1 MNAETIVALTINP
14 SLDKS
19 TTFTN
24 LIAEQ
29 KIRCEK
35 PRYDAGGGGVN
46 VSKAIFK
53 LGGSSTCVLTSGG
66 STGEMLE
73 ELINKEG
80 IESIAIK
87 TKSWTRENFIAF
99 DNSTKSQYRFGF
111 PGNEFS
117 EEENDL
123 ISTLTSSQKEVDEEQ
138 WDAVIESKHTLLDL
152 NLKELWHY
160 RDLLVL
166 FVRRDFVT
174 VYKQTILG
182 PLWFFIQPILTTIT
196 FTIIFGNV
204 AQLSTDGAPKL
215 VFYMA
220 GITLWNYFSTC
231 LTNVSGV
238 FNANASIFGKVYFP
252 RLIMPLTIVISNLM
266 KFGVQFL
273 LFICFVGYYYFQG
286 EIKPNT
292 WIAATPIVI
301 VLMAL
306 ISMGIGLILSSMTTK
321 YKDLNQLISFG
332 VQLFMY
338 ATPVIYPSSSVPLD
352 YQWVVELNPLVGLF
366 DYMRFAYL
374 GVGEFTISDLVY
386 PSIFSVF
393 ILAIGVL
400 VFNKTQKTFM
410 DTV

>member
-1 MNAETIVALTINP
+1 M
-14 SLDKS
+14 
-19 TTFTN
+19 
-24 LIAEQ
+24 
-29 KIRCEK
+29 
-35 PRYDAGGGGVN
+35 
-46 VSKAIFK
+46 
-53 LGGSSTCVLTSGG
+53 
-66 STGEMLE
+66 
-73 ELINKEG
+73 
-80 IESIAIK
+80 
-87 TKSWTRENFIAF
+87 
-99 DNSTKSQYRFGF
+99 
-111 PGNEFS
+111 
-117 EEENDL
+117 
-123 ISTLTSSQKEVDEEQ
+123 SQKNTTAEQ
-138 WDAVIESKHTLLDL
+138 WDSVIESRHSLFDI

-182 PLWFFIQPILTTIT
+182 PLWFFIQPLLTTIT

-204 AQLSTDGAPKL
+204 AQLSTDGAPKV

-231 LTNVSGV
+231 LTTVSGV
-238 FNANASIFGKVYFP
+238 FNANAGIFGKVYFP

-273 LFICFVGYYYFQG
+273 LFVCFVGYFTLQNQ
-286 EIKPNT
+286 IHPNS
-292 WIAATPIVI
+292 WILLTPLII

-321 YKDLNQLISFG
+321 YKDLNQLIGFG

-338 ATPVIYPSSSVPLD
+338 ATPVIYPSSSVPQN

-366 DYMRFAYL
+366 DYMRYAYL
-374 GVGEFTISDLVY
+374 GVGEFTILDLVY
-386 PSIFSVF
+386 PSLFSIV

>member
-1 MNAETIVALTINP
+1 MN
-14 SLDKS
+14 
-19 TTFTN
+19 
-24 LIAEQ
+24 
-29 KIRCEK
+29 
-35 PRYDAGGGGVN
+35 
-46 VSKAIFK
+46 
-53 LGGSSTCVLTSGG
+53 
-66 STGEMLE
+66 
-73 ELINKEG
+73 
-80 IESIAIK
+80 K
-87 TKSWTRENFIAF
+87 T
-99 DNSTKSQYRFGF
+99 
-111 PGNEFS
+111 EFS
-117 EEENDL
+117 EEESNL
-123 ISTLTSSQKEVDEEQ
+123 SNKFSSTQETENTEQ
-138 WDAVIESKHTLLDL
+138 WDAVIESRNSLLDL

-231 LTNVSGV
+231 LTSVSGV
-238 FNANASIFGKVYFP
+238 FNVNASIFGKVYFP

-266 KFGVQFL
+266 KFAVQFL
-273 LFICFVGYYYFQG
+273 LFICFVVYFTLHNQ
-286 EIKPNT
+286 IQPNS
-292 WIAATPIVI
+292 WILLTPFII
-301 VLMAL
+301 ILMAL

-321 YKDLNQLISFG
+321 YKDLNQLIGFG

-338 ATPVIYPSSSVPLD
+338 ATPVIYPSSTVPLD

-374 GVGEFTISDLVY
+374 GVGEFTILDLVY
-386 PSIFSVF
+386 PSIFSIV

>member
-1 MNAETIVALTINP
+1 MNQKN
-14 SLDKS
+14 
-19 TTFTN
+19 TT
-24 LIAEQ
+24 A
-29 KIRCEK
+29 
-35 PRYDAGGGGVN
+35 
-46 VSKAIFK
+46 
-53 LGGSSTCVLTSGG
+53 
-66 STGEMLE
+66 
-73 ELINKEG
+73 
-80 IESIAIK
+80 
-87 TKSWTRENFIAF
+87 
-99 DNSTKSQYRFGF
+99 
-111 PGNEFS
+111 
-117 EEENDL
+117 
-123 ISTLTSSQKEVDEEQ
+123 EQ
-138 WDAVIESKHTLLDL
+138 WDSVIESRHSLFDI

-182 PLWFFIQPILTTIT
+182 PLWFFIQPLLTTIT

-204 AQLSTDGAPKL
+204 AQLSTDGAPKI

-220 GITLWNYFSTC
+220 GITLWGYFSTC
-231 LTNVSGV
+231 LTTVSGV
-238 FNANASIFGKVYFP
+238 FNANAGIFGKVYFP

-273 LFICFVGYYYFQG
+273 LFICFVIYFTLQNQ
-286 EIKPNT
+286 IQPNN
-292 WIAATPIVI
+292 WIMMTPLII

-321 YKDLNQLISFG
+321 YKDLNQLIGFG

-338 ATPVIYPSSSVPLD
+338 ATPVIYPSSSVPQD

-366 DYMRFAYL
+366 DYMRYAYL
-374 GVGEFTISDLVY
+374 GVGEFAISDLVY
-386 PSIFSVF
+386 PSIFSIV

>member
-1 MNAETIVALTINP
+1 M
-14 SLDKS
+14 
-19 TTFTN
+19 F
-24 LIAEQ
+24 
-29 KIRCEK
+29 
-35 PRYDAGGGGVN
+35 
-46 VSKAIFK
+46 IFD
-53 LGGSSTCVLTSGG
+53 
-66 STGEMLE
+66 
-73 ELINKEG
+73 I
-80 IESIAIK
+80 
-87 TKSWTRENFIAF
+87 
-99 DNSTKSQYRFGF
+99 
-111 PGNEFS
+111 
-117 EEENDL
+117 
-123 ISTLTSSQKEVDEEQ
+123 
-138 WDAVIESKHTLLDL
+138 

-182 PLWFFIQPILTTIT
+182 PLWFFIQPLLTTIT

-204 AQLSTDGAPKL
+204 AQLSTDGAPKV

-220 GITLWNYFSTC
+220 GITLWGYFSTC
-231 LTNVSGV
+231 LTTVSGV
-238 FNANASIFGKVYFP
+238 FNANAGIFGKVYFP

-273 LFICFVGYYYFQG
+273 LFVCFVGYFTLQNQ
-286 EIKPNT
+286 IHPNS
-292 WIAATPIVI
+292 WILLTPLII

-321 YKDLNQLISFG
+321 YKDLNQLIGFG

-338 ATPVIYPSSSVPLD
+338 ATPVIYPSSSVPST

-374 GVGEFTISDLVY
+374 GVGEFTILDLVY
-386 PSIFSVF
+386 PSLFSIV

>member
-1 MNAETIVALTINP
+1 MNQKN
-14 SLDKS
+14 
-19 TTFTN
+19 TT
-24 LIAEQ
+24 A
-29 KIRCEK
+29 
-35 PRYDAGGGGVN
+35 
-46 VSKAIFK
+46 
-53 LGGSSTCVLTSGG
+53 
-66 STGEMLE
+66 
-73 ELINKEG
+73 
-80 IESIAIK
+80 
-87 TKSWTRENFIAF
+87 
-99 DNSTKSQYRFGF
+99 
-111 PGNEFS
+111 
-117 EEENDL
+117 
-123 ISTLTSSQKEVDEEQ
+123 EQ
-138 WDAVIESKHTLLDL
+138 WDSVIESKHSLFDI

-182 PLWFFIQPILTTIT
+182 PLWFFIQPLLTTIT

-204 AQLSTDGAPKL
+204 AQLSTDGAPKV

-220 GITLWNYFSTC
+220 GITLWGYFSTC
-231 LTNVSGV
+231 LTTVSGV
-238 FNANASIFGKVYFP
+238 FNANAGIFGKVYFP

-273 LFICFVGYYYFQG
+273 LFVCFVGYFTLQNQ
-286 EIKPNT
+286 IHPNS
-292 WIAATPIVI
+292 WILLTPLII

-321 YKDLNQLISFG
+321 YKDLNQLIGFG

-338 ATPVIYPSSSVPLD
+338 ATPVIYPSSSVPST

-374 GVGEFTISDLVY
+374 GVGEFTILDLVY
-386 PSIFSVF
+386 PSLFSIV

>member
-1 MNAETIVALTINP
+1 MDI
-14 SLDKS
+14 KS
-19 TTFTN
+19 CHLSFSN
-24 LIAEQ
+24 
-29 KIRCEK
+29 KIQ
-35 PRYDAGGGGVN
+35 
-46 VSKAIFK
+46 
-53 LGGSSTCVLTSGG
+53 L
-66 STGEMLE
+66 M
-73 ELINKEG
+73 
-80 IESIAIK
+80 
-87 TKSWTRENFIAF
+87 
-99 DNSTKSQYRFGF
+99 
-111 PGNEFS
+111 
-117 EEENDL
+117 
-123 ISTLTSSQKEVDEEQ
+123 SQKSPIIEH
-138 WDAVIESKHTLLDL
+138 WDSIIESKHSLLDI

-182 PLWFFIQPILTTIT
+182 PLWFFIQPLLTTIT

-204 AQLSTDGAPKL
+204 AQLSTDGAPKI

-231 LTNVSGV
+231 LTSVSGV
-238 FNANASIFGKVYFP
+238 FNANAGIFGKVYFP

-273 LFICFVGYYYFQG
+273 LFIGFVGYFALQKQ
-286 EIKPNT
+286 IQPNS
-292 WIAATPIVI
+292 WILLTPFII

-321 YKDLNQLISFG
+321 YKDLNQLIGFG

-338 ATPVIYPSSSVPLD
+338 ATPVIYPSSSVPQN

-366 DYMRFAYL
+366 DYMRSAYL
-374 GVGEFTISDLVY
+374 GVGAFTISDLVY
-386 PSIFSVF
+386 PSLFSIV
-393 ILAIGVL
+393 ILVLGVI
-400 VFNKTQKTFM
+400 VFNRTQKTFM

>member
-1 MNAETIVALTINP
+1 MSNKNN
-14 SLDKS
+14 
-19 TTFTN
+19 TT
-24 LIAEQ
+24 
-29 KIRCEK
+29 
-35 PRYDAGGGGVN
+35 
-46 VSKAIFK
+46 
-53 LGGSSTCVLTSGG
+53 
-66 STGEMLE
+66 
-73 ELINKEG
+73 
-80 IESIAIK
+80 
-87 TKSWTRENFIAF
+87 EN
-99 DNSTKSQYRFGF
+99 
-111 PGNEFS
+111 
-117 EEENDL
+117 
-123 ISTLTSSQKEVDEEQ
+123 
-138 WDAVIESKHTLLDL
+138 WDSVIESKHSLLDV

-182 PLWFFIQPILTTIT
+182 PLWFFIQPLLTTIT

-204 AQLSTDGAPKL
+204 AQLSTDGAPKI

-231 LTNVSGV
+231 LTSVSGV
-238 FNANASIFGKVYFP
+238 FNANAGIFGKVYFP

-273 LFICFVGYYYFQG
+273 LFVGFVGYFAFQKQ
-286 EIKPNT
+286 IQPNS
-292 WIAATPIVI
+292 WIALTPFII

-321 YKDLNQLISFG
+321 YKDLNQLIGFG

-374 GVGEFTISDLVY
+374 GVGEFTILDLVY
-386 PSIFSVF
+386 PSIFSIV

>member
-1 MNAETIVALTINP
+1 M
-14 SLDKS
+14 
-19 TTFTN
+19 
-24 LIAEQ
+24 
-29 KIRCEK
+29 
-35 PRYDAGGGGVN
+35 
-46 VSKAIFK
+46 
-53 LGGSSTCVLTSGG
+53 
-66 STGEMLE
+66 
-73 ELINKEG
+73 
-80 IESIAIK
+80 
-87 TKSWTRENFIAF
+87 
-99 DNSTKSQYRFGF
+99 
-111 PGNEFS
+111 
-117 EEENDL
+117 
-123 ISTLTSSQKEVDEEQ
+123 SQKNTTAEQ
-138 WDAVIESKHTLLDL
+138 WDSVIESRHSLFDI

-182 PLWFFIQPILTTIT
+182 PLWFFIQPLLTTIT

-204 AQLSTDGAPKL
+204 AQLSTDGAPKV

-220 GITLWNYFSTC
+220 GITLWGYFSTC
-231 LTNVSGV
+231 LTTVSGV
-238 FNANASIFGKVYFP
+238 FNANAGIFGKVYFP

-273 LFICFVGYYYFQG
+273 LFICFVIYFTLQNQ
-286 EIKPNT
+286 IQPNN
-292 WIAATPIVI
+292 WIMLTPLII

-321 YKDLNQLISFG
+321 YKDLNQLIGFG

-338 ATPVIYPSSSVPLD
+338 ATPVIYPSSSVPVD

-374 GVGEFTISDLVY
+374 GVGEFTILDLVY
-386 PSIFSVF
+386 PSIFSIV

>member
-1 MNAETIVALTINP
+1 MNQKN
-14 SLDKS
+14 
-19 TTFTN
+19 TT
-24 LIAEQ
+24 A
-29 KIRCEK
+29 
-35 PRYDAGGGGVN
+35 
-46 VSKAIFK
+46 
-53 LGGSSTCVLTSGG
+53 
-66 STGEMLE
+66 
-73 ELINKEG
+73 
-80 IESIAIK
+80 
-87 TKSWTRENFIAF
+87 
-99 DNSTKSQYRFGF
+99 
-111 PGNEFS
+111 
-117 EEENDL
+117 
-123 ISTLTSSQKEVDEEQ
+123 EQ
-138 WDAVIESKHTLLDL
+138 WDSVIESRHSLFDI

-182 PLWFFIQPILTTIT
+182 PLWFFIQPLLTTIT

-204 AQLSTDGAPKL
+204 AQLSTDGAPKII
-215 VFYMA
+215 FYMA
-220 GITLWNYFSTC
+220 GITLWGYFSTC
-231 LTNVSGV
+231 LTTVSGV
-238 FNANASIFGKVYFP
+238 FNANAGIFGKVYFP

-273 LFICFVGYYYFQG
+273 LFICFVIYFTLQNQ
-286 EIKPNT
+286 IQPNN
-292 WIAATPIVI
+292 WIMLTPLII

-321 YKDLNQLISFG
+321 YKDLNQLIAFG

-374 GVGEFTISDLVY
+374 GVGEFTILDLVY
-386 PSIFSVF
+386 PSIFSIV

>member
-1 MNAETIVALTINP
+1 MN
-14 SLDKS
+14 
-19 TTFTN
+19 
-24 LIAEQ
+24 
-29 KIRCEK
+29 
-35 PRYDAGGGGVN
+35 
-46 VSKAIFK
+46 
-53 LGGSSTCVLTSGG
+53 
-66 STGEMLE
+66 
-73 ELINKEG
+73 
-80 IESIAIK
+80 K
-87 TKSWTRENFIAF
+87 T
-99 DNSTKSQYRFGF
+99 
-111 PGNEFS
+111 EFS
-117 EEENDL
+117 EEESNL
-123 ISTLTSSQKEVDEEQ
+123 SNKFSSTQETENTEQ
-138 WDAVIESKHTLLDL
+138 WDAVIESRHSLLDL

-231 LTNVSGV
+231 LTSVSGV
-238 FNANASIFGKVYFP
+238 FNVNASIFGKVYFP

-266 KFGVQFL
+266 KFAVQFL
-273 LFICFVGYYYFQG
+273 LFICFVVYFTLHNQ
-286 EIKPNT
+286 IQPNS
-292 WIAATPIVI
+292 WILLTPFII
-301 VLMAL
+301 ILMAL

-321 YKDLNQLISFG
+321 YKDLNQLIGFG

-338 ATPVIYPSSSVPLD
+338 ATPVIYPSSSVPQD

-366 DYMRFAYL
+366 DYMRYAYL
-374 GVGEFTISDLVY
+374 GVGEFAISDLVY
-386 PSIFSVF
+386 PSVFSIV
-393 ILAIGVL
+393 ILAVGVL

>member
-1 MNAETIVALTINP
+1 MN
-14 SLDKS
+14 
-19 TTFTN
+19 
-24 LIAEQ
+24 
-29 KIRCEK
+29 
-35 PRYDAGGGGVN
+35 
-46 VSKAIFK
+46 
-53 LGGSSTCVLTSGG
+53 
-66 STGEMLE
+66 
-73 ELINKEG
+73 
-80 IESIAIK
+80 K
-87 TKSWTRENFIAF
+87 T
-99 DNSTKSQYRFGF
+99 
-111 PGNEFS
+111 EFS
-117 EEENDL
+117 EEESNL
-123 ISTLTSSQKEVDEEQ
+123 SNKFSSTQETENTEQ
-138 WDAVIESKHTLLDL
+138 WDAVIESRHSLLDL

-166 FVRRDFVT
+166 FVRSDFVT

-231 LTNVSGV
+231 LTSVSGV
-238 FNANASIFGKVYFP
+238 FNVNASIFGKVYFP

-266 KFGVQFL
+266 KFAVQFL
-273 LFICFVGYYYFQG
+273 LFICFVVYFTLHNQ
-286 EIKPNT
+286 IQPNS
-292 WIAATPIVI
+292 WILLTPFII
-301 VLMAL
+301 ILMAL

-321 YKDLNQLISFG
+321 YKDLNQLIGFG

-338 ATPVIYPSSSVPLD
+338 ATPVIYPSSSVPQD

-366 DYMRFAYL
+366 DYMRYAYL
-374 GVGEFTISDLVY
+374 GVGNFKILDLVY
-386 PSIFSVF
+386 PSIFSIV

>member
-1 MNAETIVALTINP
+1 MSHKN
-14 SLDKS
+14 
-19 TTFTN
+19 TT
-24 LIAEQ
+24 A
-29 KIRCEK
+29 
-35 PRYDAGGGGVN
+35 
-46 VSKAIFK
+46 
-53 LGGSSTCVLTSGG
+53 
-66 STGEMLE
+66 
-73 ELINKEG
+73 
-80 IESIAIK
+80 
-87 TKSWTRENFIAF
+87 
-99 DNSTKSQYRFGF
+99 
-111 PGNEFS
+111 
-117 EEENDL
+117 
-123 ISTLTSSQKEVDEEQ
+123 EQ
-138 WDAVIESKHTLLDL
+138 WDSVIESRHSLFDI

-182 PLWFFIQPILTTIT
+182 PLWFFIQPLLTTIT

-204 AQLSTDGAPKL
+204 AQLSTDGAPKV

-220 GITLWNYFSTC
+220 GITLWGYFSTC
-231 LTNVSGV
+231 LTTVSGV
-238 FNANASIFGKVYFP
+238 FNANAGIFGKVYFP

-273 LFICFVGYYYFQG
+273 LFICFVVYFTLQNQ
-286 EIKPNT
+286 IHPNS
-292 WIAATPIVI
+292 WILLTPLII

-321 YKDLNQLISFG
+321 YKDLNQLIGFG

-338 ATPVIYPSSSVPLD
+338 ATPVIYPSSSVPSA

-374 GVGEFTISDLVY
+374 GVGEFTILDLVY
-386 PSIFSVF
+386 PSLFSIV

>member
-1 MNAETIVALTINP
+1 MNQKN
-14 SLDKS
+14 
-19 TTFTN
+19 TT
-24 LIAEQ
+24 A
-29 KIRCEK
+29 
-35 PRYDAGGGGVN
+35 
-46 VSKAIFK
+46 
-53 LGGSSTCVLTSGG
+53 
-66 STGEMLE
+66 
-73 ELINKEG
+73 
-80 IESIAIK
+80 
-87 TKSWTRENFIAF
+87 
-99 DNSTKSQYRFGF
+99 
-111 PGNEFS
+111 
-117 EEENDL
+117 
-123 ISTLTSSQKEVDEEQ
+123 EQ
-138 WDAVIESKHTLLDL
+138 WDSVIESRHSLFDI

-182 PLWFFIQPILTTIT
+182 PLWFFIQPLLTTIT

-204 AQLSTDGAPKL
+204 AQLSTDGAPKI

-231 LTNVSGV
+231 LTTVSGV
-238 FNANASIFGKVYFP
+238 FNANAGIFGKVYFP

-266 KFGVQFL
+266 KFVVQFL
-273 LFICFVGYYYFQG
+273 LFVCFVGYFTLQNQ
-286 EIKPNT
+286 IHPNS
-292 WIAATPIVI
+292 WILLTPLII

-321 YKDLNQLISFG
+321 YKDLNQLIGFG

-338 ATPVIYPSSSVPLD
+338 ATPVIYPSSSVPSA

-374 GVGEFTISDLVY
+374 GVGEFTILDLVY
-386 PSIFSVF
+386 PSIFSIV

>member
-1 MNAETIVALTINP
+1 MNQKN
-14 SLDKS
+14 
-19 TTFTN
+19 TT
-24 LIAEQ
+24 A
-29 KIRCEK
+29 
-35 PRYDAGGGGVN
+35 
-46 VSKAIFK
+46 
-53 LGGSSTCVLTSGG
+53 
-66 STGEMLE
+66 
-73 ELINKEG
+73 
-80 IESIAIK
+80 
-87 TKSWTRENFIAF
+87 
-99 DNSTKSQYRFGF
+99 
-111 PGNEFS
+111 
-117 EEENDL
+117 
-123 ISTLTSSQKEVDEEQ
+123 EQ
-138 WDAVIESKHTLLDL
+138 WDSVIESRHSLFDI

-182 PLWFFIQPILTTIT
+182 PLWFFIQPLLTTIT

-204 AQLSTDGAPKL
+204 AQLSTDGAPKI

-220 GITLWNYFSTC
+220 GITLWGYFSTC
-231 LTNVSGV
+231 LTTVSGV
-238 FNANASIFGKVYFP
+238 FNANAGIFGKVYFP

-273 LFICFVGYYYFQG
+273 LFICFVIYFVFQKQ
-286 EIKPNT
+286 IQPNYC
-292 WIAATPIVI
+292 ILITPIII

-321 YKDLNQLISFG
+321 YKDLNQLIGFG

-338 ATPVIYPSSSVPLD
+338 ATPVIYPSSSVPSD

-374 GVGEFTISDLVY
+374 GVGEFTILDLVY
-386 PSIFSVF
+386 PSIFSIV

>member
-1 MNAETIVALTINP
+1 M
-14 SLDKS
+14 
-19 TTFTN
+19 
-24 LIAEQ
+24 
-29 KIRCEK
+29 
-35 PRYDAGGGGVN
+35 
-46 VSKAIFK
+46 
-53 LGGSSTCVLTSGG
+53 
-66 STGEMLE
+66 
-73 ELINKEG
+73 
-80 IESIAIK
+80 
-87 TKSWTRENFIAF
+87 
-99 DNSTKSQYRFGF
+99 
-111 PGNEFS
+111 
-117 EEENDL
+117 
-123 ISTLTSSQKEVDEEQ
+123 SQKNTTTEQ
-138 WDAVIESKHTLLDL
+138 WDSVIESKHSLFDI

-182 PLWFFIQPILTTIT
+182 PLWFFIQPLLTTIT

-220 GITLWNYFSTC
+220 GITLWGYFSTC
-231 LTNVSGV
+231 LTTVSGV
-238 FNANASIFGKVYFP
+238 FNANAGIFGKVYFP

-273 LFICFVGYYYFQG
+273 LFVGFVVYFTSQNQ
-286 EIKPNT
+286 INPNS
-292 WIAATPIVI
+292 WILLTPLII

-321 YKDLNQLISFG
+321 YKDLNQLIGFG

>member
-1 MNAETIVALTINP
+1 MN
-14 SLDKS
+14 
-19 TTFTN
+19 
-24 LIAEQ
+24 
-29 KIRCEK
+29 
-35 PRYDAGGGGVN
+35 
-46 VSKAIFK
+46 
-53 LGGSSTCVLTSGG
+53 
-66 STGEMLE
+66 
-73 ELINKEG
+73 
-80 IESIAIK
+80 K
-87 TKSWTRENFIAF
+87 T
-99 DNSTKSQYRFGF
+99 
-111 PGNEFS
+111 EFS
-117 EEENDL
+117 EEESNL
-123 ISTLTSSQKEVDEEQ
+123 SNKFSSSQKPENTEQ
-138 WDAVIESKHTLLDL
+138 WDAVIESRHSLLDL

-182 PLWFFIQPILTTIT
+182 PLWFFIQPLLTTIT

-204 AQLSTDGAPKL
+204 AQLSTDGAPKII
-215 VFYMA
+215 FYMA

-231 LTNVSGV
+231 LTTVSGV

-266 KFGVQFL
+266 KFAVQFL
-273 LFICFVGYYYFQG
+273 LFICFVVYFTLHNQ
-286 EIKPNT
+286 IQPNS
-292 WIAATPIVI
+292 WILLTPFII
-301 VLMAL
+301 ILMAL

-321 YKDLNQLISFG
+321 YKDLNQLIGFG

-338 ATPVIYPSSSVPLD
+338 ATPVIYPSSTVPLD

-374 GVGEFTISDLVY
+374 GVGEFTILDLVY
-386 PSIFSVF
+386 PSLFSIV